1 MQGETGNVTA
11 QGSGVRVVRAMTPGV
26 TLSVRADQFLARM
39 RPAKRFASAYAIFSG
54 LVFLSLMGM
63 FLVPVAHRM
72 LHRFHMDDT
81 DTPESN
87 PSQK

>member
-39 RPAKRFASAYAIFSG
+39 RLAKRFASAYAIFSG
-54 LVFLSLMGM
+54 LVFLSLMGI
-63 FLVPVAHRM
+63 FLVPGAHRM